1 MNFKIR
7 NCNNIDSADINIE
20 ENMLNIKYAMN
31 GTGKSTIG
39 KAIEGSNI
47 ASLVPFGTNNQPT
60 IESDKPIKA
69 VLFNEEF
76 INNIVFKGNSVIE
89 NSFEVFIK
97 SDKYDEKRENIDKT
111 LKNLKTD
118 IFENEDLSI
127 LFDKLSLVCS
137 IIPYEKDKHT
147 IYKRGAYKS
156 LLQKNNIFNVP
167 IELLKFSDFISDR
180 SNNTQWVD
188 WKLKGFAF
196 DKKNKCPFCAEDFNS
211 NYEQEKKE
219 FQDTYK
225 KSDVKNLN
233 EIENVLNE
241 LSEYFNSNEYDKL
254 EKCIKFSDSE
264 EEINMVFTKFMSETN
279 FLLDKLN
286 KVKDFDSYQ
295 VNKEDISKLSQ
306 IVAQLKINKDNLTFY
321 NAPKTYNLLDE
332 INSKID
338 ELLGKIQVLKEEI
351 GSINGFI
358 SDVIKKSKKEI
369 NEFLNLA
376 GFNYEIDIIPNG
388 SEKDTKTIL
397 KYINKENQKIEV
409 DDISSHLSW
418 GERNA
423 FALVLFMY
431 YSLKQGA
438 NIIILDDPISSF
450 DGTKKYAIIN
460 RLFENRKDK
469 NSFFGK
475 TVIMLTHDFEP
486 IIDFGINQKPNGNVK
501 ISYLKNNNGNVT
513 EKEID
518 PNNDVKSILDVYYEN
533 INNDKLNIISKIN
546 FLRKYIEYTNVEK
559 KDQKF
564 LAYSIL
570 SSIIH
575 GTNLTKKV
583 HNEYIELTEDEIK
596 SGEEYIKHFINDF
609 DSKKILSNINDN
621 YILNLY
627 NKEENNYVK
636 TQLFRM
642 YLERSN
648 NKTKTKDK
656 VLLKFT
662 DEIYHIENDYIFSL
676 NLIKFDTI
684 PSYIIA
690 KMDAFMKQEMEDK

>member
-1 MNFKIR
+1 MNFKIS

-39 KAIEGSNI
+39 KAIEGSNL
-47 ASLVPFGTNNQPT
+47 SKLVPFGTNNQPN
-60 IESDKPIKA
+60 IDSDKPIKA
-69 VLFNEEF
+69 VLFNEDF
-76 INNIVFKGNSVIE
+76 INNIVFNGSSVIE

-97 SDKYDEKRENIDKT
+97 SDKYDEKREKIDKT
-111 LKNLKTD
+111 LKSLKVD
-118 IFENEDLSI
+118 ILEN
-127 LFDKLSLVCS
+127 DKLSALYDKISLVCS
-137 IIPYEKDKHT
+137 MIQYERDKNT
-147 IYKRGAYKS
+147 IYKKCAYRSILHRK
-156 LLQKNNIFNVP
+156 NIFNIP
-167 IELLKFSDFISDR
+167 IELLKFSDFLNDKSD
-180 SNNTQWVD
+180 NTQWVD
-188 WKLKGFAF
+188 WKLKGFVF
-196 DKKNKCPFCAEDFNS
+196 DKKNKCPFCAEKLPLD
-211 NYEQEKKE
+211 YEKEKKE

-225 KSDVKNLN
+225 KADVKNLN
-233 EIENVLNE
+233 EIENILNE
-241 LSEYFNSNEYDKL
+241 LSEYIDDNEFKNL
-254 EKCIKFSDSE
+254 ETCIKFNDSE

-279 FLLDKLN
+279 FLFEKFN
-286 KVKDFDSYQ
+286 KIKEFDSYK
-295 VNKEDISKLSQ
+295 VNKEEISNLSQ
-306 IVAQLKINKDNLTFY
+306 IVEKLKVSKDNLTYY
-321 NAPKTYNLLDE
+321 NTPKTNDLLDGV
-332 INSKID
+332 NSKIED
-338 ELLGKIQVLKEEI
+338 LLSEIQVLKEEI

-358 SDVIKKSKKEI
+358 SDIIKKSKKEI

-376 GFNYEIDIIPNG
+376 GFNYEVDIISNG

-397 KYINKENQKIEV
+397 KYINKENQKIKV

-518 PNNDVKSILDVYYEN
+518 PNNDVKLILDVYYEN

-559 KDQKF
+559 NDQKF

-583 HNEYIELTEDEIK
+583 HDEYIELTEDEIK

-609 DSKKILSNINDN
+609 DSKKMLSIINDN
-621 YILNLY
+621 LILNLY
-627 NKEENNYVK
+627 KKEENNYVK

-648 NKTKTKDK
+648 NKAKTKDK

-690 KMDAFMKQEMEDK
+690 KMDAFMKQELEDK